1 MGKWQRI
8 QFQPGVGIGPEGSRV
23 TACEVH
29 RTLSKEAAK
38 EGMVLLKNEG
48 EVLPL
53 AEGSRIALF
62 GKGTFDY
69 VKGGGGSGDVT
80 VSYITNLYEGFCKIG
95 WEGHIHKETAEY
107 YENWVEKQYE
117 SGIDPGMTKEPELPE
132 DLCRRAA
139 AFADT
144 AVISL
149 CRFSGEGWD
158 RKSKYDERMDESAVV
173 IAGNT
178 TVASSGTKETF
189 PKGDFYLT
197 EEEEKMIET
206 VTRYFEKVVVVLN
219 VGGMV
224 DTSWFVK
231 EKKIPAV
238 LLAWQ
243 GGMEG
248 GLAAAELL
256 AGMGSPSGKLPDTFA
271 ARLEDYPSSYN
282 FHESD
287 FYVDYTDDIY
297 VGYRYFETIPG
308 ALAKVNY
315 PFGFGLSYTQFDWQ
329 VVSVSEKLGQLL
341 VQVDLTNVGKRPG
354 KEVLQVYGMA
364 PQGKL
369 GKSKR
374 HLLVFEKSRLL
385 QPGETQRLRLAWK
398 MEDMA
403 SYDDLG
409 KVKKSA
415 YVLEQGDYFFYLGNS
430 VENVEKLD
438 HTYSQTQDQVVL
450 QCQPKLVPASLKE
463 RMLADGTMEPLPQL
477 PARNPKECGLP
488 YLSKEPLD
496 GLKPATRAVP
506 GTYCWGEDLYKKGVR
521 PFSEVAE
528 GRMTVKEFL
537 AQMTDEE
544 VAHLLGGQPNTGVAN
559 TFGWGNMPE
568 YGIPNCMTADGPA
581 GLRIAP
587 ECGVTTTAWPCATL
601 LAATWNPNVV
611 YQVGAAGGKEV
622 KENNIAAWLTPA
634 LNIHRSPLC
643 GRNFE
648 YYSEDPLLAGVLAG
662 AMVKGIQSQGVAATV
677 KHFALNNKETDRK
690 HSDSRVSERAARE
703 IYLKAF
709 EYVIK
714 GAKPWAVM
722 SSYNIINGCYA
733 SENKELLED
742 IPTHPGGYLPAV
754 LYLPMHNIINGC
766 YASENKELLEDILRD
781 EWGFDG
787 MVTTD
792 WWTLGEHYKE
802 VKAGNDMK
810 MACGDPKRLKE
821 AMDQGLLTRQDL
833 EHCAERVLN
842 LILKLD

>member
-95 WEGHIHKETAEY
+95 WGGHIHKETAEY

-117 SGIDPGMTKEPELPE
+117 AGIDPGMTKEPELPE

-559 TFGWGNMPE
+559 TFGWGNMSE

-742 IPTHPGGYLPAV
+742 I
-754 LYLPMHNIINGC
+754 
-766 YASENKELLEDILRD
+766 LRD